1 MLDNIAGN
9 AFLEVDK
16 LVGLGYEKQN
26 GRLSLPRGDVLHP
39 RDRGGYETCISA
51 GSGNGDSRD
60 GNDWPRRPG
69 TNEEYWSTP
78 LNLWLKMSHT
88 RQVVLCHVG
97 QINET
102 PEGEQAQAK
111 IANNVQRTVRN
122 VWSTLPKTHGKGHNP
137 LGFACSRCRFYNLA
151 CSHEPTG
158 KNIAKKSKI
167 RNARGKNL
175 GSIRTRR

>member
-88 RQVVLCHVG
+88 RQVVLSHVG
-97 QINET
+97 EINEA
-102 PEGEQAQAK
+102 PEGEQAPGEDCKQCAK
-111 IANNVQRTVRN
+111 NGAECMVYSAENT
-122 VWSTLPKTHGKGHNP
+122 WKGSQS
-137 LGFACSRCRFYNLA
+137 SR
-151 CSHEPTG
+151 
-158 KNIAKKSKI
+158 I
-167 RNARGKNL
+167 RL
-175 GSIRTRR
+175 